1 MEIKMRFSS
10 LVDRKTSI
18 FVVLTVAV
26 CGAWLP
32 ALASEMI
39 SGADIKRKIQSFLA
53 ARDFVGEPAI
63 SETRLFPNCASDIRV
78 APMFDSLKT
87 LELSCAEPGGFKIAI
102 RTNAIRVSKN
112 IEARAGR
119 YADGL
124 GSGFLPEK
132 DKIFEGN
139 IFLVLSRSVQKGE
152 ILTEDDVRLK
162 KASTKKFL
170 GYFTKTSDVIG
181 RKLKKTLSVNQV
193 LLSRH
198 LEIDWDIRKG
208 QKIIMQSNTG
218 PVTVENS
225 GIAINNAQIGELIKA
240 ENQQSGKI
248 VEGVVVSRKK
258 IRILTK

>member
-1 MEIKMRFSS
+1 MRFSF
-10 LVDRKTSI
+10 LVVRKTFISA
-18 FVVLTVAV
+18 VLVVAV

-53 ARDFVGEPAI
+53 ARNYVGAPAI
-63 SETRLFPNCASDIRV
+63 SETRLFPSCASDIKV

-87 LELSCAEPGGFKIAI
+87 IELSCTEPGGFKIAI
-102 RTNAIRVSKN
+102 RTNATSVRKSL
-112 IEARAGR
+112 EARATG
-119 YADGL
+119 YAVEHNG
-124 GSGFLPEK
+124 GSLPEK
-132 DKIFEGN
+132 DKIAKGHML
-139 IFLVLSRSVQKGE
+139 LVVSRSVQKGE

-162 KASTKKFL
+162 QAGTQKFL

-181 RKLKKTLSVNQV
+181 RKLKKALSVNQV

-218 PVTVENS
+218 PVTVLTS
-225 GIAINNAQIGELIKA
+225 GIAINNAQIGELMKV